1 MNPDDYATPLWPFA
15 ALGVLS
21 GLLFLVWMSFPAAR
35 ARYALRSA
43 REQGLELDDLALRVV
58 GPYSVR
64 RLRLTAV
71 GFIVVCG
78 AVLGAAALGVP
89 MPFESTEVWM
99 AGLWAVIP
107 LITVGGGIGTM
118 ISALRW
124 PRTSSGTAALG
135 RLTQPTRGDVVAP
148 WEERLQ
154 LIVVAIGAALPA
166 VVLATGLGSG
176 RPEAIAAHVL
186 GALGVL
192 ATIGWR
198 AAADRVMQSRPISGD
213 LRSLAW
219 SDALRSDAVRFGMP
233 VPGALATS
241 AYALCLGCLGLAL
254 ESSGSRFGPSLV
266 LVGVAVISCGFA
278 GATIAQQVSGASRR
292 WQRRLQPA
300 AAAPALSEGGPA

>member
-1 MNPDDYATPLWPFA
+1 MSDDATPLWPFA
-15 ALGVLS
+15 ALGGLS
-21 GLLFLVWMSFPAAR
+21 GLLFLVWMFFPAAR

-78 AVLGAAALGVP
+78 AVLAAAALGAP

-118 ISALRW
+118 VSALRW

-135 RLTQPTRGDVVAP
+135 RLTPPTRGDVVAP

-154 LIVVAIGAALPA
+154 LIVVAIGAAVPA
-166 VVLATGLGSG
+166 VVLATGLDGG
-176 RPEAIAAHVL
+176 RSEAIAALVL

-198 AAADRVMQSRPISGD
+198 AAADRVLHSRPISGD

-233 VPGALATS
+233 VPAALATS
-241 AYALCLGCLGLAL
+241 AFALSLGSLGLAL
-254 ESSGSRFGPSLV
+254 ASSGSRFGQSFV
-266 LVGVAVISCGFA
+266 LFGVAAILCGFA

-300 AAAPALSEGGPA
+300 LAAPALSEGGPA